1 MSESPGQG
9 PRVMRDSDGVVDMG
23 GGGGVDAKRFA
34 FAAQPDADDAK
45 IGSDAEPHRD
55 I

>member
-9 PRVMRDSDGVVDMG
+9 PRVRRDSDGVVG
-23 GGGGVDAKRFA
+23 GGGINAKRFD